1 MLKTLFTAMLP
12 VLEIRA
18 AIPVGIVAGLD
29 PWFAYAVG
37 VIGNLLPI
45 PFIILL
51 LRHVLDWLKKHGIL
65 LKFTHWLEA
74 RTEKNAKMVQSYR
87 FWGLLIL
94 VAIPLPGTGAWTG
107 AAVASLLD
115 MRLKKAIPAIALG
128 VIIAGAIVMFITL
141 GVISVGNSA

>member
-1 MLKTLFTAMLP
+1 MLP

-18 AIPVGIVAGLD
+18 AIPVGIAAGLD
-29 PWFAYAVG
+29 PWLAYAVG

-65 LKFTHWLEA
+65 LKFTHWLEKH
-74 RTEKNAKMVQSYR
+74 TEKNAAVVQRYR

-107 AAVASLLD
+107 AAVASLFD
-115 MRLKKAIPAIALG
+115 MRLKKAMPAIALG
-128 VIIAGAIVMFITL
+128 VLAAGGIVLAVTM
-141 GVISVGNSA
+141 GVISAGSVLSN